1 MKNYEKYCIIERI
14 YFLKGSNLMLETGIK
29 GKQTEKVTA
38 ENTAAAVGSGAL
50 PVYATP
56 AMIALM
62 EKTALLSVAPELD
75 DGMTTVGTK
84 IDVAHTSAS
93 PEGSVITCE
102 SELTL
107 IDRRRL
113 VFTVTAYDDAGE
125 IGKGTHERF
134 IVDSVKFSAKAA
146 AKLQK

>member
-1 MKNYEKYCIIERI
+1 
-14 YFLKGSNLMLETGIK
+14 MLETGIK
-29 GKQTEKVTA
+29 GRLTETVT
-38 ENTAAAVGSGAL
+38 EDKTAGAVGSGTL
-50 PVYATP
+50 RVYATP

-62 EKTALLSVAPELD
+62 EHTALASVAGELD

-84 IDVAHTSAS
+84 IDIAHTSAS
-93 PEGSVITCE
+93 PVGSTVTCE
-102 SELTL
+102 SELIE

-113 VFTVTAYDDAGE
+113 VFSVTAYDDAGE

-134 IVDSVKFSAKAA
+134 IVDCEKFFEKTA